1 MQLYISLGIRNAAGG
16 QLQERVFTGQNVCNW
31 VYYGET
37 CIGSCFQSG
46 CSTRC
51 INCRPRA
58 YCSNPDE
65 PNACDY
71 FTGSTVC
78 QFALTKDWTNVS
90 SCTPSS
96 PGCSSGAV
104 RRECRTI

>member
-16 QLQERVFTGQNVCNW
+16 QLQEKVFTGQNVCNW
-31 VYYGET
+31 NF
-37 CIGSCFQSG
+37 IGTSCTSNCFTNG

-51 INCRPRA
+51 INCRFSFA
-58 YCSNPDE
+58 CSEAE
-65 PNACDY
+65 PNECDY